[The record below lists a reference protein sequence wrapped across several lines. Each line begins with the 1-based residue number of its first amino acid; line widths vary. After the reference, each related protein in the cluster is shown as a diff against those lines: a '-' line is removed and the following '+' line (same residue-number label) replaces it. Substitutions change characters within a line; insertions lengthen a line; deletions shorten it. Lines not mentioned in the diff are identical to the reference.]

1 VIVVDTSAMVEYLV
15 GVDHLGGA
23 VSEVV
28 VGQSIVIP
36 HGLDLEFTNV
46 LRRLVRSGHTSADAA
61 HLALATLR
69 SMPITRH
76 SHTSLLDRIWE
87 LRDNMWPYDAAFVA
101 LAEALGATLVTVDHK
116 FEGAPGLRCEIRNLR
131 AGGG

>member
-15 GVDHLGGA
+15 GVDHLGET

-28 VGQSIVIP
+28 IGQSIVIP

-46 LRRLVRSGHTSADAA
+46 LCRLVRSGHTSAAAA

-76 SHTSLLDRIWE
+76 PHTSLLDRIWE

-101 LAEALGATLVTVDHK
+101 LSEALGAPLVTVDSK
-116 FEGAPGLRCEIRNLR
+116 FEGVPGLRCEIRNLR
-131 AGGG
+131 VADN